1 MNPDDSVVFLLWHA
15 TPFRADK
22 FEDHWRPVAAAALD
36 FGASF
41 WAFLRSKDDPNDFI
55 QIASFATKLDFERY
69 WYSEEVSEARAEGI
83 GLYQIPV
90 VPQWLRAVDAGR
102 ILPDSELETEPQ
114 T

>member
-41 WAFLRSKDDPNDFI
+41 WALLRSKDDPNDFI

-69 WYSEEVSEARAEGI
+69 WYSDEIAAMREEAVNYYNKP
-83 GLYQIPV
+83 LLPV
-90 VPQWLRAVDAGR
+90 WHAVVAG
-102 ILPDSELETEPQ
+102 E
-114 T
+114 

>member
-41 WAFLRSKDDPNDFI
+41 WALLRSKDDPNDFI

-69 WYSEEVSEARAEGI
+69 WYSEEISEARAEAM
-83 GLYQIPV
+83 GLFQVPV
-90 VPQWLRAVDAGR
+90 LPIWLRAVDAGD
-102 ILPDSELETEPQ
+102 LAPDVSEAAAE
-114 T
+114 